1 MFWTKLAAH
10 FPSLHGLACLLI
22 LFLARLCEV
31 FSGSQRCNFHSI
43 GRECHRYK
51 ASLPLCFCQVWTLLE
66 STWRFPQIRRRPPP
80 FCPPLPQLWSCL
92 AWYHSSIFKQIS
104 HQSHAQNSTSTITW
118 ARDFDLNIAHSKA
131 SLDRLHFITITRVT
145 LPKIGHLQA
154 LLTGGV
160 LPLILLTPNLWML
173 SPSKKSLL
181 KNHTTPAEGAQ
192 SPGQS
197 EPKAKHDHSD
207 QHKAHRQSPE
217 PEARQE
223 ALHAQV
229 WCPTLWSFPS
239 RSRMGQSTSVR
250 GSRSVSLL

>member
-1 MFWTKLAAH
+1 MPSVQS
-10 FPSLHGLACLLI
+10 FPSS
-22 LFLARLCEV
+22 LFLPSVNAPRIYLTL
-31 FSGSQRCNFHSI
+31 
-43 GRECHRYK
+43 
-51 ASLPLCFCQVWTLLE
+51 SLDQEKT
-66 STWRFPQIRRRPPP
+66 STIFAHH
-80 FCPPLPQLWSCL
+80 CPQLWSCL
-92 AWYHSSIFKQIS
+92 AWYHSSIFKQLS

-154 LLTGGV
+154 LLTGGG

-181 KNHTTPAEGAQ
+181 KNHTTPAKGAQ

-207 QHKAHRQSPE
+207 QHKAHRQKSWTRSTTGSTTCTGLMSNALVLSKPIQNGAVNICQRQPVSFAALVQAPSKCLCSSP
-217 PEARQE
+217 
-223 ALHAQV
+223 
-229 WCPTLWSFPS
+229 F
-239 RSRMGQSTSVR
+239 
-250 GSRSVSLL
+250 